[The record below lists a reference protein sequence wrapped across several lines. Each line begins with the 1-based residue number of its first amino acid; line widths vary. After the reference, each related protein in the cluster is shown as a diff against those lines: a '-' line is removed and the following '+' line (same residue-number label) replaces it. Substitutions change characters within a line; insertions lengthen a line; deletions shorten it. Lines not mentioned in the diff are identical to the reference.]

1 LEKRQTSAKAGD
13 VDQKSQL
20 ERFKETAKQVETDD
34 SEEAFDR
41 TLKKVAKAPPASKT
55 GSTQK

>member
-1 LEKRQTSAKAGD
+1 MTKTADDK
-13 VDQKSQL
+13 KSQL

-41 TLKKVAKAPPASKT
+41 ALKRVAKPLPPAKEARSK
-55 GSTQK
+55 